1 VTSVEEAHLAQ
12 AAERL
17 VACIEASIA
26 EWVERAVEEVVTVS
40 GGEISPALREAAVAA
55 GREARRQIPRAVGE
69 VVRRDPD
76 EQRATPL
83 QVLRGAARYPTDV
96 LVSFAVPAR
105 RRDRDAEARFPADVY
120 DLVPAAF
127 ADLGPDVGEAG
138 LVWGAARA
146 RVHQARHRISAADQE
161 ISEP

>member
-1 VTSVEEAHLAQ
+1 MTSVEEAQLAH

-17 VACIEASIA
+17 VASIEASIA
-26 EWVERAVEEVVTVS
+26 AWVVRAVEHVVMVS
-40 GGEISPALREAAVAA
+40 GGEISPALREAADAA
-55 GREARRQIPRAVGE
+55 GREARHHIPRAVAE
-69 VVRRDPD
+69 VVRKDPD

-96 LVSFAVPAR
+96 LVSFAVPPR
-105 RRDRDAEARFPADVY
+105 PRDRDSEARFPADIY

-127 ADLGPDVGEAG
+127 ADLGPEVGEAG

-146 RVHQARHRISAADQE
+146 RVHHARHSSSAADQE
-161 ISEP
+161 INEP